1 MELGNLIKKQRA
13 DLGLTQEEVAKKL
26 SVTRQTL
33 SNWENEK
40 SYPDLEQLLKLSDI
54 YHFSIDSLLSGDP
67 KLRKSLDSNKVERIL
82 EPLDY
87 LPYIT
92 VVAMTA
98 LSFIAT
104 KETSFITFV
113 VATALLIVT
122 LIVALVRHRMDRYI
136 GYSKLTL
143 KFIAKVFA
151 ILVPIF
157 LIIDGIAFFTIGH
170 RNIHNALIITVGI
183 NLILLIG
190 FLAFMK
196 FGFHVL
202 DVSNKAEENGMTLD
216 EWLEEEEKAKK
227 YGMTMDEWLK
237 EREANKST
245 TNESEEDNDDE
256 DSK

>member
-1 MELGNLIKKQRA
+1 M
-13 DLGLTQEEVAKKL
+13 
-26 SVTRQTL
+26 
-33 SNWENEK
+33 
-40 SYPDLEQLLKLSDI
+40 
-54 YHFSIDSLLSGDP
+54 
-67 KLRKSLDSNKVERIL
+67 
-82 EPLDY
+82 
-87 LPYIT
+87 
-92 VVAMTA
+92 
-98 LSFIAT
+98 
-104 KETSFITFV
+104 
-113 VATALLIVT
+113 
-122 LIVALVRHRMDRYI
+122 
-136 GYSKLTL
+136 
-143 KFIAKVFA
+143 
-151 ILVPIF
+151 
-157 LIIDGIAFFTIGH
+157 
-170 RNIHNALIITVGI
+170 HNVLIITVGI